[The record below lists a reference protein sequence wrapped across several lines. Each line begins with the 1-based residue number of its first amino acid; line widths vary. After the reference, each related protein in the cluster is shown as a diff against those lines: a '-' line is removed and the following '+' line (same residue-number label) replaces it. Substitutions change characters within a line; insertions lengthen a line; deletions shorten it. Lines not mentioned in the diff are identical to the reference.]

1 MVKVRAD
8 TEWRERPMTGAQGD
22 DSEVVDAEVVE
33 EPTPVVPPADY
44 SESGVPSFDYVRD
57 RIEAR
62 VNTSGGSVELA
73 SAGPEAK
80 SLDEQQAEREEAG
93 RAKLAEIRRS
103 MGLD

>member
-1 MVKVRAD
+1 
-8 TEWRERPMTGAQGD
+8 MTGAQGD
-22 DSEVVDAEVVE
+22 DSEVVDAEVVDD
-33 EPTPVVPPADY
+33 PTAAPPVVLPADY

-80 SLDEQQAEREEAG
+80 SIDEQQAEREEAG